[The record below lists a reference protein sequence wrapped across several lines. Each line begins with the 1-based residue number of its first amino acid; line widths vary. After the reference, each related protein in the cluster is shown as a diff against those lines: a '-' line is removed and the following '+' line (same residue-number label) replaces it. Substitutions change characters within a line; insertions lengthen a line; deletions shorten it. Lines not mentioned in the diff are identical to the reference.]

1 MEGRSFEEEL
11 DWVAVGSVVIV
22 IERVKGKGG
31 KGMRRLVIRTR
42 EKENSRKK
50 GKRSQTSI
58 AKRSLIKKRITFIK
72 NSSTKRNII
81 KWCKWIG
88 N

>member
-42 EKENSRKK
+42 EKENLRKK